1 MNPYILTDD
10 SLTIVID
17 GKALTMR
24 NDNAN
29 WQATLDALNNEDW
42 DALPNLFDESKAVED
57 YFDAE
62 AGVSVKDG
70 AVFYTADGQEEALHG
85 VVVDKILHF
94 MRNKLP
100 YKPLVRF
107 VGKLANNPSRRAI
120 DELYTFLEHKNMP
133 ITPDGNFIAYKGV
146 KSDFKDHY
154 SGKFDNSVG
163 QTLSMRRNQV
173 CDDADIGCS
182 YGFHAGSYEY
192 AKGYSSGGGN
202 LLRVEID
209 PSDVVS
215 VPKDCDCQKLRTA
228 KYKVVALHETI
239 EAPLDEGIYGD
250 YDEDYDDSYRDDDEI
265 ARENAYSD
273 EENETYAAGWN
284 AAKQDLWELGPN
296 PNKNN

>member
-62 AGVSVKDG
+62 AGVTVKDG

-192 AKGYSSGGGN
+192 AKGYSSGGGH

-250 YDEDYDDSYRDDDEI
+250 YDEEYDDPYRDDDEI

-273 EENETYAAGWN
+273 EENEAYAEGYN
-284 AAKQDLWELGPN
+284 QAKQDLGYGDDD
-296 PNKNN
+296 